1 MSNSNIHPTSLIAER
16 AKLGKNVKIGPYCI
30 IGPEVVLRDNV
41 ELKSHVVIEG
51 ITEIGENT
59 VIYPFASIGQPPQI
73 LKYANERSSTIIG
86 YNNTIREYVTVQA

>member
-1 MSNSNIHPTSLIAER
+1 MSNSNIHPTSLIAEK

-30 IGPEVVLRDNV
+30 IGPEVVLHDNV

-59 VIYPFASIGQPPQI
+59 VIYPLHQSVN
-73 LKYANERSSTIIG
+73 LRKS
-86 YNNTIREYVTVQA
+86 